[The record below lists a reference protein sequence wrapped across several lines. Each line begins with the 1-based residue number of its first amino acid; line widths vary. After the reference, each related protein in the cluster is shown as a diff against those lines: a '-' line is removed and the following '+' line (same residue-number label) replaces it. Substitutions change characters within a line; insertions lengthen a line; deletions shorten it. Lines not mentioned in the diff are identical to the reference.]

1 MMSFLSGSTHSP
13 RGRRDAG
20 QPATTQALPAADPP
34 DLHAGLQGWT
44 PAIGPDDDG
53 GAGSPAVGMAADGEP
68 ASFHGEPASF
78 LGEPA
83 SGPLPDPGEEPF
95 VPKSRYVMGRST
107 KVLACILL
115 VAGGVFAGSAIQKQ
129 IDAGTRGART
139 NFSSFQGTG
148 TGAGTGT
155 GGTQTPGQSRRG
167 GGSGAGGPGNGG
179 AATGATGAPAAGTGQ
194 AASGQ

>member
-1 MMSFLSGSTHSP
+1 MSFLSGSTHPP

-34 DLHAGLQGWT
+34 DLQAGLQGWA
-44 PAIGPDDDG
+44 PELEPDDDG
-53 GAGSPAVGMAADGEP
+53 GAGSPAVGAALDGEP
-68 ASFHGEPASF
+68 TSFQGEPV
-78 LGEPA
+78 PD
-83 SGPLPDPGEEPF
+83 PVPDPGEEPF

-129 IDAGTRGART
+129 IDTGTRGART

-155 GGTQTPGQSRRG
+155 GGTQTPGQSGRG
-167 GGSGAGGPGNGG
+167 GGSGAGT
-179 AATGATGAPAAGTGQ
+179 TGASTTAPSTAAGQ
-194 AASGQ
+194 